1 MYLQSSMT
9 RLKAKVPYSFHHIQD
24 VVPLYD
30 FELENSE
37 ELKENLWPQSSYIQL
52 NENIFR

>member
-37 ELKENLWPQSSYIQL
+37 ELKENL
-52 NENIFR
+52 